1 MSAEPAPS
9 AGALRMQRSRERRRN
24 GVRIIP
30 IEVKDSGIEMILV
43 LKGYLRPEQRNDAEA
58 LKRALGKVLCWL
70 FTNAEW

>member
-9 AGALRMQRSRERRRN
+9 AGALRMRRSRERRRN

-30 IEVKDSGIEMILV
+30 LEVKDSGIEILV
-43 LKGYLRPEQRNDAEA
+43 RKGYLRPEQRNNPEA
-58 LKRALGKVLCWL
+58 IRHALGKVLYWL